1 MRTTF
6 LLTLLSASLV
16 FAQSPSV
23 SEKDVPTVLTF
34 VAPAFPRAAKDQRKM
49 GKTITRIKISAEGSV
64 TEVKTVSANVVF
76 ENYVLEALKQW
87 RFQPSEKEHVLE
99 VTCSFEFIQNEC
111 EGTNLHPMTSE
122 TYVSAEL
129 PTVVHIKTG
138 LQCLETNNSQRQH

>member
-1 MRTTF
+1 MRTT
-6 LLTLLSASLV
+6 LLVTLLSASLL

-23 SEKDVPTVLTF
+23 TEKMPTVITF
-34 VAPAFPRAAKDQRKM
+34 VAPAYPRAAKDQRKM
-49 GKTITRIKISAEGSV
+49 GKTITQIKVSPEGSV

-76 ENYVLEALKQW
+76 ENYVLEALKKW
-87 RFQPSEKEHVLE
+87 RFQPLEREHILE

-111 EGTNLHPMTSE
+111 EGTNKQPITSE

-138 LQCLETNNSQRQH
+138 LPCWESHVSQSNTR